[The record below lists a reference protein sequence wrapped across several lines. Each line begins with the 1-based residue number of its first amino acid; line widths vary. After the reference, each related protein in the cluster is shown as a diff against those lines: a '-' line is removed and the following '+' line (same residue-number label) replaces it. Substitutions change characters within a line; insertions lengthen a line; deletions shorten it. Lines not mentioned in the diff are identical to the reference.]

1 MSAAFLMI
9 GFSPV
14 CLIGFLPVLRREELI
29 SLKQYEKLMLN
40 DAAFDPQTTVMVIK
54 DTKVGR
60 GLKFLPRELTDLK
73 SKIQSVINEESV
85 SLKDM
90 LVYLDKMFRKNGI
103 SLKDYH
109 SIKKE
114 IDNIK

>member
-1 MSAAFLMI
+1 M
-9 GFSPV
+9 V
-14 CLIGFLPVLRREELI
+14 
-29 SLKQYEKLMLN
+29 N

-60 GLKFLPRELTDLK
+60 GLKFLPRELIDLK
-73 SKIQSVINEESV
+73 SKIQSEINQENV

-90 LVYLDKMFRKNGI
+90 LVYLDALFRKNGI
-103 SLKDYH
+103 PLNDYR